1 MSTHFPDID
10 FTAFWDDHEY
20 YADEYTDDPLT
31 DEKIRATEAAL
42 GYRLPASYIELMR
55 TRNGGGPVNTCHR
68 TATPTSWAED
78 HVALSGLLAI
88 GDGSHYSLCSDM
100 GSQFWID
107 EWGYPPIGIY
117 FADCPSAGH
126 DMLCLDYRAC
136 GPQGEPCVVHVDQE
150 DDYRIT
156 HVADDFASFVR
167 GLLPESEF
175 DYGDGDDDDD
185 A

>member
-10 FTAFWDDHEY
+10 FTAFWDEHEY

-55 TRNGGGPVNTCHR
+55 TRNGGAPINARHR
-68 TATPTSWAED
+68 TTTPTRWAKD
-78 HVALSGLLAI
+78 HIALTGLLAI
-88 GDGSHYSLCSDM
+88 GDGSENSLCGTL

-136 GPQGEPCVVHVDQE
+136 GPQGEPCVIHVDQE
-150 DDYRIT
+150 DDYAIT

-175 DYGDGDDDDD
+175 DQDV
-185 A
+185 